1 MSFVKYDSSSRGFG
15 SIHRVASYI
24 SPRSSDARPVA
35 LAVASGDRRP
45 SASFGPQN
53 ISVTYDKGDVS
64 MYDIAEP
71 GSGGLGA

>member
-1 MSFVKYDSSSRGFG
+1 MTAHRAVSAVYTEWPQTSLRGE
-15 SIHRVASYI
+15 
-24 SPRSSDARPVA
+24 SDARPVA
-35 LAVASGDRRP
+35 LAVASGDRSP

-64 MYDIAEP
+64 MCDIAEP